1 MGILSFISLCIGGF
15 GIMNLIAGGVRART
29 GHIGILRA
37 MGMSRENIVKI
48 FLAEGVIISII
59 GSLSGVIIG
68 VIGAI
73 LSGKL
78 IMIPPQFNVLQ
89 ILFALVVS
97 LAFGIGMGVYPARKA
112 GNIAITDALRDI

>member
-1 MGILSFISLCIGGF
+1 
-15 GIMNLIAGGVRART
+15 
-29 GHIGILRA
+29 

>member
-1 MGILSFISLCIGGF
+1 
-15 GIMNLIAGGVRART
+15 MNLIAGELRART